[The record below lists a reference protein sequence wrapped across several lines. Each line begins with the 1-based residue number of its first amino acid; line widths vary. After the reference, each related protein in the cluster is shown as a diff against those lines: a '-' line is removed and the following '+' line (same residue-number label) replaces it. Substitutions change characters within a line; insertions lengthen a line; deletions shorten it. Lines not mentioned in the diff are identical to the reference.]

1 MMAANTTA
9 NGPMDDGARKAA
21 HDVLGVQIY
30 PGTEIMADGTYS
42 IRGVGGEDPRLTDT
56 QCIVANVHL
65 KHTGKY
71 ALIPQPSDD
80 PNDPLN
86 WSRTWKWL
94 TMSSMA
100 LSTFNYAFSP
110 LSLSPQV
117 PYYMESFDSTLPE
130 VINFIGVCVLVLG
143 FTNFIWIPLSRGFGR
158 RPVAIVTILITTAS
172 CIWRAKATT
181 YNSFLGS
188 AILCGIGSSPGETL
202 GPVLIADIA
211 FLHERGFWMGVYQW
225 AFWSGLMVSL
235 LRLLM
240 VSPG

>member
-30 PGTEIMADGTYS
+30 PGTEIMADGTCS

-80 PNDPLN
+80 RNDPLN

-130 VINFIGVCVLVLG
+130 VINFIGVSVLVLG

-172 CIWRAKATT
+172 CIWRRRTT
-181 YNSFLGS
+181 LSLGLLFFAES
-188 AILCGIGSSPGETL
+188 VRRRARHWALSSLPTL
-202 GPVLIADIA
+202 RSSMREASGWECI
-211 FLHERGFWMGVYQW
+211 
-225 AFWSGLMVSL
+225 SGLFGVDSW
-235 LRLLM
+235 
-240 VSPG
+240 

>member
-1 MMAANTTA
+1 
-9 NGPMDDGARKAA
+9 
-21 HDVLGVQIY
+21 
-30 PGTEIMADGTYS
+30 
-42 IRGVGGEDPRLTDT
+42 
-56 QCIVANVHL
+56 
-65 KHTGKY
+65 
-71 ALIPQPSDD
+71 
-80 PNDPLN
+80 
-86 WSRTWKWL
+86 
-94 TMSSMA
+94 MSSMA

-130 VINFIGVCVLVLG
+130 VINFIGVSVLVLG

-202 GPVLIADIA
+202 GPVIITDIA

-225 AFWSGLMVSL
+225 AFWSGLMVCSL
-235 LRLLM
+235 SFFDLVCRRADSKRIGGTHRSRSHGAGIRLAQLLVAFDRHLCFHQPVDTVLPARDEM
-240 VSPG
+240 GSSCCRRSAPSGRTS

>member
-1 MMAANTTA
+1 
-9 NGPMDDGARKAA
+9 
-21 HDVLGVQIY
+21 
-30 PGTEIMADGTYS
+30 
-42 IRGVGGEDPRLTDT
+42 
-56 QCIVANVHL
+56 
-65 KHTGKY
+65 
-71 ALIPQPSDD
+71 
-80 PNDPLN
+80 
-86 WSRTWKWL
+86 
-94 TMSSMA
+94 MSSMA

-130 VINFIGVCVLVLG
+130 VINFIGVSVLVLG

-202 GPVLIADIA
+202 GPVIIADIA

-225 AFWSGLMVSL
+225 AFWSGLMVWSL
-235 LRLLM
+235 HFLDLVCRQAD
-240 VSPG
+240 SE

>member
-1 MMAANTTA
+1 
-9 NGPMDDGARKAA
+9 
-21 HDVLGVQIY
+21 
-30 PGTEIMADGTYS
+30 
-42 IRGVGGEDPRLTDT
+42 
-56 QCIVANVHL
+56 
-65 KHTGKY
+65 
-71 ALIPQPSDD
+71 
-80 PNDPLN
+80 
-86 WSRTWKWL
+86 
-94 TMSSMA
+94 MSSMA

-117 PYYMESFDSTLPE
+117 PYYMEDFDSTLPE
-130 VINFIGVCVLVLG
+130 VINFIGVSVLVLG

-202 GPVLIADIA
+202 GPVIIADIA

-225 AFWSGLMVSL
+225 AFWSGLMVWSL
-235 LRLLM
+235 HFLDLVCHQADSKRTGWTYRGWCHGAGIRLAQLL
-240 VSPG
+240 VAFHGHLCFHQPVDTFLPA